1 MWPSLGSTLLPA
13 PPSPVQP
20 SSLSGLGQPLHCLAE
35 WPGPGHSTSLCLS
48 FPPLSPLGPGRVG
61 GMTRG
66 QCRFQGEFSDLG
78 IPHAPRGGETFF
90 TQHCRGQTPV
100 HPLLRSS
107 ARRGP
112 EGVLCRCLGSWGWAL
127 HGGGWG
133 SDQLGSCP
141 APLREKAV
149 APGPARV
156 CTLHRNLCGCF
167 SKKRDWRSPFV
178 CLGMGIWI
186 PKPRPGV
193 CCGTARGNQDS
204 LSVWPRL
211 SWFPTPLETQW
222 FARLPPAGRRNVY
235 PAAASRP
242 EETKK

>member
-20 SSLSGLGQPLHCLAE
+20 TSLSGLGQPLHCLAE

-141 APLREKAV
+141 APL
-149 APGPARV
+149 
-156 CTLHRNLCGCF
+156 
-167 SKKRDWRSPFV
+167 SSPRAGS
-178 CLGMGIWI
+178 CLYIAQ
-186 PKPRPGV
+186 K
-193 CCGTARGNQDS
+193 
-204 LSVWPRL
+204 LVWVL
-211 SWFPTPLETQW
+211 
-222 FARLPPAGRRNVY
+222 
-235 PAAASRP
+235 
-242 EETKK
+242 